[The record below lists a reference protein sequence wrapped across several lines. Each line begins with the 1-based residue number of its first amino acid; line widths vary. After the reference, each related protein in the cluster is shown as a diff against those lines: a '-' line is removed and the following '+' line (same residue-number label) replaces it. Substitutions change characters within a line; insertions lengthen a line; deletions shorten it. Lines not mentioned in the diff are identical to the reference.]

1 MKSANLQITDYD
13 VAGKPEDRDI
23 AVFSAELSEVLTQ
36 ELDGASAALGVS
48 ADDILL
54 AALGRAIE
62 RTIGEGVAAVDL
74 LGHGRTMHPLKLSCV
89 GPQRM
94 DATEM
99 LAGVHHMTAAV
110 SLRRTVRGVPDDPH
124 AQPLSDIL
132 FAYDTCESE
141 PAGLGHLL
149 ELYAY
154 RRGGV
159 LVLDWRYDA
168 PSFER
173 YTIEELSEQLPYALI
188 ELTSEAAAP
197 ALAGAELAMA
207 H

>member
-13 VAGKPEDRDI
+13 VAGSRKDGDI
-23 AVFSAELSEVLTQ
+23 AVLSAEMSEVLTQ
-36 ELDGASAALGVS
+36 ELDGASLALGVS

-54 AALGRAIE
+54 AALGRAIQ

-74 LGHGRTMHPLKLSCV
+74 LGHGRTMYPVQLSCV
-89 GPQRM
+89 GPQRV

-110 SLRRTVRGVPDDPH
+110 SLRRTVHGVPDDPH
-124 AQPLSDIL
+124 AQPLSGIL
-132 FAYDTCESE
+132 FAYEPEPE

-159 LVLDWRYDA
+159 LVLDWWYDA

-173 YTIEELSEQLPYALI
+173 HTIQELSEQLPYALI

-197 ALAGAELAMA
+197 VLAGAELAMA

>member
-1 MKSANLQITDYD
+1 MMSANLQMTDYEVDGRPGGDD
-13 VAGKPEDRDI
+13 VA
-23 AVFSAELSEVLTQ
+23 VVSAELSEVLTQ
-36 ELDGASAALGVS
+36 ELDGASAALGVT

-62 RTIGEGVAAVDL
+62 RTMGEGVAAVDVP
-74 LGHGRTMHPLKLSCV
+74 GHGRTMYPVKLSCV

-99 LAGVHHMTAAV
+99 LTGVHHMMAAV
-110 SLRRTVRGVPDDPH
+110 SLRRTVHGVPDDPH
-124 AQPLSDIL
+124 AQPLSDVL
-132 FAYDTCESE
+132 FAYGTSE
-141 PAGLGHLL
+141 PARLGHPI
-149 ELYAY
+149 ELCAY

-159 LVLDWRYDA
+159 LVLDWWYDA

-173 YTIEELSEQLPYALI
+173 YTIEELSEQLPFTLI
-188 ELTSEAAAP
+188 ELTSEATAP
-197 ALAGAELAMA
+197 VLAGAELAMA

>member
-1 MKSANLQITDYD
+1 MMSANLQMTDYD
-13 VAGKPEDRDI
+13 VAGRPEGDDV
-23 AVFSAELSEVLTQ
+23 AVVSAELSEVLTR
-36 ELDGASAALGVS
+36 ELDGASAALGVT

-62 RTIGEGVAAVDL
+62 RTIGEGVAAVDVP
-74 LGHGRTMHPLKLSCV
+74 GHGRTMYPVKLSCV

-99 LAGVHHMTAAV
+99 LAGVHHMMAAV
-110 SLRRTVRGVPDDPH
+110 SLRRTVHGVPDDPH
-124 AQPLSDIL
+124 AQPLSDVL
-132 FAYDTCESE
+132 FAYGTSE
-141 PAGLGHLL
+141 PARLGHPI
-149 ELYAY
+149 ELCAY

-159 LVLDWRYDA
+159 LVLDWWYDA

-173 YTIEELSEQLPYALI
+173 YTIEELSEQLPFTLI
-188 ELTSEAAAP
+188 ELTSEATAP
-197 ALAGAELAMA
+197 VLAGAALAMA

>member
-13 VAGKPEDRDI
+13 VDGRPEGDEI
-23 AVFSAELSEVLTQ
+23 AVLSTVLSEVLTQ
-36 ELDGASAALGVS
+36 ELDGASAALGVN

-62 RTIGEGVAAVDL
+62 RTIGQGVAAVDL
-74 LGHGRTMHPLKLSCV
+74 PGHGRTMYSLKLSCV
-89 GPQRM
+89 GPQLV

-99 LAGVHHMTAAV
+99 LAGVHHMMAAV
-110 SLRRTVRGVPDDPH
+110 SLRRTVHGVPDDPH

-132 FAYDTCESE
+132 FAYDTCEPE

-149 ELYAY
+149 ELCAY

-159 LVLDWRYDA
+159 LVLNWWYDA

-173 YTIEELSEQLPYALI
+173 YTIQELSEQLPFALI

>member
-1 MKSANLQITDYD
+1 
-13 VAGKPEDRDI
+13 
-23 AVFSAELSEVLTQ
+23 
-36 ELDGASAALGVS
+36 
-48 ADDILL
+48 
-54 AALGRAIE
+54 
-62 RTIGEGVAAVDL
+62 VAAVDL
-74 LGHGRTMHPLKLSCV
+74 LGHGRTVYPVQLSCV
-89 GPQRM
+89 GPQRV

-110 SLRRTVRGVPDDPH
+110 SLRRTVHGVPDDPH
-124 AQPLSDIL
+124 AQPLSGIL
-132 FAYDTCESE
+132 FASEPEPE

-159 LVLDWRYDA
+159 LVLDWWYDA

-173 YTIEELSEQLPYALI
+173 HTIQELSEQLPYALI

-197 ALAGAELAMA
+197 VLAGAELAMA